1 MKTAEQ
7 RRAARNEAKR
17 TIAELYAKRHRDSN
31 EELRQARENALT
43 ELVELRLRDETLQ
56 ELRAGLVTVKADA
69 ARRATRDADL
79 NTQQIADALGMTRA
93 QVSNYLNGVTS
104 PEA

>member
-17 TIAELYAKRHRDSN
+17 TIAELYAKRQRDSSD
-31 EELRQARENALT
+31 ELRQARENALT
-43 ELVELRLRDETLQ
+43 ELVELRLRDETLK
-56 ELRAGLVTVKADA
+56 ELRLGLVIAKADA
-69 ARRATRDADL
+69 ARRADGLHL
-79 NTQQIADALGMTRA
+79 NTQRIADALGMTRA